1 MKILTPEQ
9 IQRVEKATLRTQGI
23 TERDLIE
30 RAAQAAWDAM
40 QAELYGAGPVYVLC
54 GPGKNGA
61 DGLALSQHLL
71 DAGKS
76 PGIYIFAAENY
87 AEAFNTQMGRL
98 FERGIEVSWMRS
110 EADFPPFTEED
121 IVVDALYGTGL
132 TRPLQN
138 LAEKL
143 IDTLNEAN
151 PYIIALDLPSGIPA
165 MGLTEPGHWP
175 HVHASSTYTFGV
187 PKLALYMS
195 DTGQAAGDF
204 QILDIGLDKEA
215 LQQEE
220 SSYLLPDE
228 GQMALLG
235 PYERSNFAHK
245 GDFGHALLIGGQF
258 GMAGCMILA
267 SQAALRA
274 GCGLVSVAV
283 PRGCVAA
290 LQVAVPEIICLPD
303 GSEERV
309 TTLPKHLQRYAS
321 IGIGPGLGTEPEAL
335 AVLEALLLNPPSR
348 LLLDAD
354 AINLLASSKTL
365 LAQVPPGTVLTPH
378 VGEFDRLASHN
389 GMALGRLQAARDL
402 AQKHQIFILLKGGYT
417 ALCAPTGDV
426 LFNQNGNPGMA
437 TAGTGDVLTGLLT
450 GLLAYFDD
458 VLDALVL
465 GVYLHGLAGDLAA
478 QRLGQQALTAG
489 ALGRMLGKAWMHV
502 EAMRHM
508 PDLLST
514 AEEELPL

>member
-9 IQRVEKATLRTQGI
+9 IKRVEQATLRTQGI

-61 DGLALSQHLL
+61 DGLALSLHLL
-71 DAGKS
+71 EAGKS
-76 PGIYIFAAENY
+76 PGIYILASEKY

-98 FERGIEVSWMRS
+98 YEKGIEVIWMRT

-132 TRPLQN
+132 SRKLTG

-143 IDTLNEAN
+143 VEGVNEAN
-151 PYIIALDLPSGIPA
+151 AYIISLDLPSGIPA
-165 MGLTEPGHWP
+165 MGLAEPELWP
-175 HVHASSTYTFGV
+175 HVKASSTYTFGV

-195 DTGQAAGDF
+195 DTGLAAGDF
-204 QILDIGLDKEA
+204 QILDIALDKEA
-215 LQQEE
+215 IQEE
-220 SSYLLPDE
+220 ESPFLIPDE

-235 PYERSNFAHK
+235 PYDRSTFAHK

-258 GMAGCMILA
+258 GMAGCMVLA
-267 SQAALRA
+267 AQAALRA
-274 GCGLVSVAV
+274 GCGLTSVAV
-283 PRGCVAA
+283 PRACVNA
-290 LQVAVPEIICLPD
+290 LQVAVPEAICVPDAADDRITSLP
-303 GSEERV
+303 EILR
-309 TTLPKHLQRYAS
+309 RYTS
-321 IGIGPGLGTEPEAL
+321 IGIGPGMGTKPEAM
-335 AVLEALLLNPPSR
+335 AVLEALLAMPPAR
-348 LLLDAD
+348 LVLDAD
-354 AINLLASSKTL
+354 AINILAAHKSM

-378 VGEFDRLASHN
+378 PGEFDRLTTHN
-389 GMALGRLQAARDL
+389 GTALGRLQAAREL
-402 AQKHQIFILLKGGYT
+402 AEKHQLFIILKGGYT

-437 TAGTGDVLTGLLT
+437 TGGTGDVLTGLLT

-478 QRLGQQALTAG
+478 QRLGQQALTAS
-489 ALGRMLGKAWMHV
+489 ALTRMLGKAWMHV

-514 AEEELPL
+514 AEEELPF